1 MPFEDLLETFEQHPF
16 NEAHSSSS
24 LGNTIVIYKHPS
36 NNDPTASDKPN
47 LLDEPTS
54 TDSSPSATDTLSQST
69 LSPNLFGQTSGLKF
83 NYSVS
88 GYAYHSS
95 KHPPRKTVLDS
106 LPQSLIDPKTH
117 TYALW
122 DSQTL
127 EAAHHSPSQVSIHR
141 GDHSPG
147 DTHLEDGYTDGE
159 YPLANDISDQASQS
173 STGSKCVY
181 GIPVEAYDRIEMKDV
196 ISLGCGEDSVVASSQ
211 ILALADG
218 VSGWNS
224 RVHGHA
230 ALWSRL
236 FVNNTLANFAK
247 LSNSS
252 PSTQPKNPISVA
264 IDKAFLTTRTILNEI
279 NESGSST
286 LVAAALDMSSHS
298 AHFVSVGDSCVWV
311 FRDREVIFT
320 IEHGAK
326 KECPK
331 QIGTHSESVPKDI
344 ETPVSLEV
352 QPGDVVLMCSDGVAD
367 NLFIGEITEQLFEA
381 YDKGGVQAAA
391 DSLVALAVDRSF
403 DNFAVCPYQLS
414 ASSFSSGGGKS
425 DDISVV
431 VAEIVNNV

>member
-1 MPFEDLLETFEQHPF
+1 M
-16 NEAHSSSS
+16 
-24 LGNTIVIYKHPS
+24 
-36 NNDPTASDKPN
+36 
-47 LLDEPTS
+47 
-54 TDSSPSATDTLSQST
+54 
-69 LSPNLFGQTSGLKF
+69 
-83 NYSVS
+83 
-88 GYAYHSS
+88 
-95 KHPPRKTVLDS
+95 
-106 LPQSLIDPKTH
+106 
-117 TYALW
+117 
-122 DSQTL
+122 
-127 EAAHHSPSQVSIHR
+127 
-141 GDHSPG
+141 
-147 DTHLEDGYTDGE
+147 EDGYTDGE

-236 FVNNTLANFAK
+236 
-247 LSNSS
+247 LSTTRLPILQNCQTHRHL
-252 PSTQPKNPISVA
+252 PNQNPISVA

-326 KECPK
+326 GMSK
-331 QIGTHSESVPKDI
+331 TNWN
-344 ETPVSLEV
+344 T
-352 QPGDVVLMCSDGVAD
+352 
-367 NLFIGEITEQLFEA
+367 
-381 YDKGGVQAAA
+381 
-391 DSLVALAVDRSF
+391 
-403 DNFAVCPYQLS
+403 
-414 ASSFSSGGGKS
+414 
-425 DDISVV
+425 
-431 VAEIVNNV
+431 